1 MKQEKRPVRKEK
13 ELLESRRLNPLNWLV
28 ERRLKSSIVFLHKGS
43 GNLKEI
49 FYLKRQKYRRFLN
62 GKFSAYR
69 CWCSF
74 PYYHQLYLNLYEE
87 TSEYLI
93 QFLLLDNIF
102 FENEEAVVKLFEGF
116 LEQLVKAYAC
126 KIHEDFESEVN

>member
-1 MKQEKRPVRKEK
+1 M
-13 ELLESRRLNPLNWLV
+13 ESRRLNPLNWLV

-49 FYLKRQKYRRFLN
+49 SNEGGVLKRRMLSEELELKRQKYRRFLN

-87 TSEYLI
+87 TSEYLV

-102 FENEEAVVKLFEGF
+102 LKMKK
-116 LEQLVKAYAC
+116 Q
-126 KIHEDFESEVN
+126 